1 VLLPS
6 FRYCLWI
13 VGNGVTLGNS
23 DSVWERMVID
33 AKTRGYFYNADEDE
47 SLAQAIIAALVE
59 VGKTDQFP
67 NAHLVL
73 FKSATWKVCFHVI
86 LSRI

>member
-1 VLLPS
+1 M
-6 FRYCLWI
+6 
-13 VGNGVTLGNS
+13 GNGVTLGNS

-33 AKTRGYFYNADEDE
+33 AKARGFFYNADEDE
-47 SLAQAIIAALVE
+47 CLAQAIIAALIE
-59 VGKTDQFP
+59 VGKTDHFP

-73 FKSATWKVCFHVI
+73 FKSARWKVCFHVI